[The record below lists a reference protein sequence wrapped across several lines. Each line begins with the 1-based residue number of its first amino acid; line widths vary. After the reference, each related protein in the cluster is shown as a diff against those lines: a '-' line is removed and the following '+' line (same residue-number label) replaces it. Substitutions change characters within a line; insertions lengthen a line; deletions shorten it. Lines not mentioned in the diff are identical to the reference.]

1 MTVSSL
7 GGIYISTNFGISFT
21 VTSAIITNYVA
32 ISASG
37 QYQTASNTTNIYT
50 SQNYGQTW
58 TQNTQSFSSA
68 YKLAM
73 SSSGQYQAC
82 IQNNLTKIYI
92 STNFG
97 ITWSSDISIVPS
109 GHNLSNI
116 AMSSSGQYIAVGSLQ
131 NDDLTYPQIY
141 ISSLPVLINSNVTVS
156 GTVTAAAFV
165 ATSDYRVKDN
175 VKEMDENYTIDNLRP
190 VHYDNQLTRKHDIGF
205 IAHEVQEIFPF
216 LVNGLKD
223 GPQNQSLNYIGL
235 IGLLVK
241 EIQELKDTVT
251 KLEKKAGNI

>member
-1 MTVSSL
+1 
-7 GGIYISTNFGISFT
+7 
-21 VTSAIITNYVA
+21 
-32 ISASG
+32 
-37 QYQTASNTTNIYT
+37 
-50 SQNYGQTW
+50 
-58 TQNTQSFSSA
+58 
-68 YKLAM
+68 
-73 SSSGQYQAC
+73 
-82 IQNNLTKIYI
+82 
-92 STNFG
+92 
-97 ITWSSDISIVPS
+97 
-109 GHNLSNI
+109 
-116 AMSSSGQYIAVGSLQ
+116 MSSSGQYIAIVGNGS
-131 NDDLTYPQIY
+131 NPSISDIY
-141 ISSLPVLINSNVTVS
+141 ISSLPVLINSNVTVT
-156 GTVTAAAFV
+156 GTVTAASFV

-175 VKEMDENYTIDNLRP
+175 VKEMDENYSIDNLRP

>member
-1 MTVSSL
+1 MTVCSS

-21 VTSAIITNYVA
+21 LTSAINTEFVA
-32 ISASG
+32 MSASG
-37 QYQTASNTTNIYT
+37 QYQTASTSTNIYI

-58 TQNTQSFSSA
+58 TQNSQSFIA
-68 YKLAM
+68 ADKLAM

-82 IQNNLTKIYI
+82 IQYHLTNIYI
-92 STNFG
+92 SINFG
-97 ITWSSDISIVPS
+97 ITWSSYITPI
-109 GHNLSNI
+109 LNI
-116 AMSSSGQYIAVGSLQ
+116 TSVAMSSSGQYIAVVGNNGIPGS
-131 NDDLTYPQIY
+131 QIY
-141 ISSLPVLINSNVTVS
+141 ISTLPVLIYSNITVS

-175 VKEMDENYTIDNLRP
+175 VKEIDENYTIDNLRP